1 MSLWAFAKTT
11 VQTHRKPT
19 KPVSS
24 SQALISR
31 IMGMGC
37 KGRPEHVAVMG
48 GAKVTRPAGRYTQSF
63 ATAMVSG
70 LTDQFDHETALMQV
84 HEPLAADASLEPK
97 MEDDPLSSDGE
108 AKVPSEV
115 ENAKIPTAI

>member
-1 MSLWAFAKTT
+1 M
-11 VQTHRKPT
+11 R
-19 KPVSS
+19 
-24 SQALISR
+24 
-31 IMGMGC
+31 C
-37 KGRPEHVAVMG
+37 KVRPEHVAVMG
-48 GAKVTRPAGRYTQSF
+48 GAKVTRPAGHYTQSF

-115 ENAKIPTAI
+115 GNAKIPTAI